1 MQGASSAAGW
11 LRMRLSCHE
20 TRKTPKEI
28 RLGKDPFGLSPS
40 PLSTQC
46 ARRFAP
52 DCAEGRRSYPCP
64 QARHNRTA
72 LAVSSPISPW
82 VICSY
87 PQKLCPWD
95 IIPFLCRD
103 PRQTGLHIRFVCL
116 PRLQLSADAERLPKV
131 IVPSPRDGSDGCTAT
146 FSNTRSFGRG
156 RGRVSFR
163 PRLSQNFIVS
173 LHARSGA

>member
-1 MQGASSAAGW
+1 
-11 LRMRLSCHE
+11 MRLSCHE

-28 RLGKDPFGLSPS
+28 RLGEDPFGLPLS

-46 ARRFAP
+46 AR
-52 DCAEGRRSYPCP
+52 
-64 QARHNRTA
+64 H
-72 LAVSSPISPW
+72 
-82 VICSY
+82 
-87 PQKLCPWD
+87 
-95 IIPFLCRD
+95 
-103 PRQTGLHIRFVCL
+103 PRQDAGRYNPCCL

-163 PRLSQNFIVS
+163 PRLSQNFVVS
-173 LHARSGA
+173 LHAQSGAKRRARKGKGLPKGKTVGFSLRRRLFWYFSLDEERKVHKNPLPKKRKTERPGKIPRCRYLS